1 MYLVLI
7 LVIAVLAFYLIKS
20 KSEKHILNKES
31 DINKISSNEE
41 IAIESGNKDVDY
53 LIIDEDDED
62 DDLAT
67 VVIKNVEQSKTVKLI
82 NESNG
87 SMEMIKV
94 GAVEYTIGRLKK
106 EVDFQIN
113 DSTVSRKHAALICK
127 DNKLYVRDLGSK
139 NKVYVNKREIAPGK
153 FYEIRNNYSVK
164 FGNIEYTFEI
174 GDNV

>member
-1 MYLVLI
+1 MYLILI

-20 KSEKHILNKES
+20 KFEINISNKENNV
-31 DINKISSNEE
+31 NKINSDEKIVNEWE
-41 IAIESGNKDVDY
+41 NNNVDY
-53 LIIDEDDED
+53 LIIDEESED

-67 VVIKNVEQSKTVKLI
+67 VVIKNVEQSKIVKLI

-94 GAVEYTIGRLKK
+94 GAVEYIVGRLKK

-139 NKVYVNKREIAPGK
+139 NKVYINKREIAPGK